1 MYNISYFN
9 TQTQNKRIG
18 LLHPCG
24 CNGIQSAEFCFKF
37 WSENLTQAQP
47 IKLPYSSSHSYW
59 HKDLIK
65 SSVFNTKYFE
75 RDSLSFLQDDYLNWC
90 KPGFVGGHGPPEYEA
105 SLSAEAG
112 GMKATYRKSRR
123 ETDDWG
129 LENTIKTWDSLIKA
143 PINLF
148 FFFSCLG
155 QVDLISLFCNRRILT
170 NTRCRKEISC
180 RGTAMAGD
188 SVCWKVYSKT
198 SVSKTGNMML
208 QGKN

>member
-1 MYNISYFN
+1 MYNISYFYFARLPLHHSSGNN
-9 TQTQNKRIG
+9 TQTQNKTIG

-24 CNGIQSAEFCFKF
+24 YNGIQSAEFCFKF

-75 RDSLSFLQDDYLNWC
+75 RDNLSFLQDDYLNWC
-90 KPGFVGGHGPPEYEA
+90 KPGFVGGHGLPGYEV

-129 LENTIKTWDSLIKA
+129 LENTIKTWDSLIKST
-143 PINLF
+143 NKSF
-148 FFFSCLG
+148 FFFFLLRSGWFDFSILQPKNPHKYKVQERNILQRYSNG
-155 QVDLISLFCNRRILT
+155 WWLSLL
-170 NTRCRKEISC
+170 E
-180 RGTAMAGD
+180 
-188 SVCWKVYSKT
+188 SV
-198 SVSKTGNMML
+198 
-208 QGKN
+208 